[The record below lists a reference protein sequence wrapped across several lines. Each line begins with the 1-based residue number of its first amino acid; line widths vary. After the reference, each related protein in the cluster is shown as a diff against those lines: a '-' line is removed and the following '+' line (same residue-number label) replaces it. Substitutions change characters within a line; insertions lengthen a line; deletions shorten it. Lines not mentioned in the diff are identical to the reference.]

1 MKILAISDVASKALW
16 CSQCRERLEGVE
28 LILSCGDLPRAYLE
42 FLTNFTAAPILYVHG
57 NHDKEYAQQEPG
69 GCICVDDGVYIWHGL
84 RVVGLGGSLRYN
96 RESPYQ
102 YTEGAMRRRIAKLR
116 PKIRRMGG
124 VDVLLTHAP
133 ARGLNDGADLPH
145 RGFECFNT
153 FLDEWQPQWFIHG
166 HIHLSYD
173 CKLPRV
179 CQRGETTVINATER
193 YTFETPDFEYRPAKK
208 FFFLESFAAMF
219 SK

>member
-1 MKILAISDVASKALW
+1 
-16 CSQCRERLEGVE
+16 
-28 LILSCGDLPRAYLE
+28 
-42 FLTNFTAAPILYVHG
+42 
-57 NHDKEYAQQEPG
+57 
-69 GCICVDDGVYIWHGL
+69 
-84 RVVGLGGSLRYN
+84 
-96 RESPYQ
+96 
-102 YTEGAMRRRIAKLR
+102 MRRRIAKLR

-133 ARGLNDGADLPH
+133 ARGLNDGDDLPH

-153 FLDEWQPQWFIHG
+153 FLDEWQPQWFVHG
-166 HIHLSYD
+166 HIHLSYN

-208 FFFLESFAAMF
+208 FFFLESFAAIF

>member
-1 MKILAISDVASKALW
+1 MKILAISDVPSKALW
-16 CSQCRERLEGVE
+16 DYGTREHLEGID
-28 LILSCGDLPRAYLE
+28 LILSCGDLPQKYLE
-42 FLTNFTAAPILYVHG
+42 YLTNFTAAPILYVHG
-57 NHDKEYAQQEPG
+57 NHDGSYRENEPG

-133 ARGLNDGADLPH
+133 ACGLNDG
-145 RGFECFNT
+145 E
-153 FLDEWQPQWFIHG
+153 
-166 HIHLSYD
+166 
-173 CKLPRV
+173 V
-179 CQRGETTVINATER
+179 
-193 YTFETPDFEYRPAKK
+193 PDDV
-208 FFFLESFAAMF
+208 
-219 SK
+219 